1 VRSALLP
8 GDADH
13 LRFSR
18 GQRHPP
24 PRALR
29 RLDLQRHGGLR
40 AGRARGGGARR
51 RATRGRLVS
60 GETPHVSIVIPI
72 YNEEGIL
79 RGSVLELEEK
89 MRRFGWSYELLLC
102 ENGSRD
108 RTVEI
113 GKELEAEH
121 PQVRM
126 LSVGEPNYGLAM
138 KQGILEARGRYV
150 ICDEIDLLDTEF
162 YARAM
167 ALLERSDTGLV
178 VGAKAMVGS
187 NDQRPLFRRAATRIY
202 NGLLRAVCRYPGT
215 DTHGLKA
222 FRREALLDTARRCV
236 LDRDVF
242 ASEFVIRAHRE
253 GKKVVEI
260 PFAVREKRP
269 PSIRLLKR
277 VPHVVKSVARLAISV
292 RRG

>member
-1 VRSALLP
+1 M
-8 GDADH
+8 
-13 LRFSR
+13 
-18 GQRHPP
+18 
-24 PRALR
+24 
-29 RLDLQRHGGLR
+29 
-40 AGRARGGGARR
+40 
-51 RATRGRLVS
+51 S
-60 GETPHVSIVIPI
+60 GTPHVSIVIPV

-89 MRRFGWSYELLLC
+89 LRPFGWSYELLLC

-108 RTVEI
+108 RTIEI
-113 GKELEAEH
+113 GRELEVEH

-126 LSVGEPNYGLAM
+126 LSVGQPNYGLAM
-138 KQGILEARGRYV
+138 KVGILEARGTYV

-167 ALLERSDTGLV
+167 ALLERSDTDLV
-178 VGAKAMVGS
+178 VGSKAMVGS
-187 NDQRPLFRRAATRIY
+187 NDQRPLFRRTATRVY
-202 NGLLRAVCRYPGT
+202 NGMLRVVCRFPGT

-222 FRREALLDTARRCV
+222 FRRDALLETARRCV

-253 GKKVVEI
+253 GKKVVEV

-269 PSIRLLKR
+269 PSINLLKR
-277 VPHVVKSVARLAISV
+277 VPHVVKSVAKLAISV
-292 RRG
+292 RRS

>member
-1 VRSALLP
+1 VSQP
-8 GDADH
+8 DAAPH
-13 LRFSR
+13 L
-18 GQRHPP
+18 
-24 PRALR
+24 
-29 RLDLQRHGGLR
+29 
-40 AGRARGGGARR
+40 
-51 RATRGRLVS
+51 
-60 GETPHVSIVIPI
+60 SIVIPV

-89 MRRFGWSYELLLC
+89 LRRFGWTYELLLA

-113 GKELEAEH
+113 GKELEHEH

-138 KQGILEARGRYV
+138 KQGIIEARGRFV

-167 ALLERSDTGLV
+167 ALLERSDTDLV
-178 VGAKAMVGS
+178 VGSKAMVGS

-202 NGLLRAVCRYPGT
+202 NGMLRAVCHYPGT

-222 FRREALLDTARRCV
+222 FRREALLDTARRCM

-242 ASEFVIRAHRE
+242 SSEFVIRAHRE
-253 GKKVVEI
+253 GKKVVARS
-260 PFAVREKRP
+260 PCARSGPRP
-269 PSIRLLKR
+269 S
-277 VPHVVKSVARLAISV
+277 A
-292 RRG
+292 

>member
-1 VRSALLP
+1 VN
-8 GDADH
+8 DA
-13 LRFSR
+13 
-18 GQRHPP
+18 
-24 PRALR
+24 
-29 RLDLQRHGGLR
+29 
-40 AGRARGGGARR
+40 
-51 RATRGRLVS
+51 
-60 GETPHVSIVIPI
+60 PHVTIVIPV

-89 MRRFGWSYELLLC
+89 LRRFGWSYELLLC

-113 GKELEAEH
+113 GKDLEAEH
-121 PQVRM
+121 DEVRM
-126 LSVGEPNYGLAM
+126 LSVGEPNYGRAM
-138 KQGILEARGRYV
+138 RQGILEARGRYV

-167 ALLERSDTGLV
+167 ALLERSDTDLV
-178 VGAKAMVGS
+178 VGSKAMVGS
-187 NDQRPLFRRAATRIY
+187 NDQRPLFRRAATQVY

-269 PSIRLLKR
+269 PSIRLIKR
-277 VPHVVKSVARLAISV
+277 VPHVLRSVARLAVTV
-292 RRG
+292 RRNGEG

>member
-1 VRSALLP
+1 MNPVSDP
-8 GDADH
+8 GPAPH
-13 LRFSR
+13 L
-18 GQRHPP
+18 
-24 PRALR
+24 
-29 RLDLQRHGGLR
+29 
-40 AGRARGGGARR
+40 
-51 RATRGRLVS
+51 
-60 GETPHVSIVIPI
+60 SIVIPV

-89 MRRFGWSYELLLC
+89 LRRFGWSYELLLC

-108 RTVEI
+108 RTIEI

-121 PQVRM
+121 PEVRM
-126 LSVGEPNYGLAM
+126 LSVGNPNYGLAM
-138 KQGILEARGRYV
+138 KTGILAARGMFV

-167 ALLERSDTGLV
+167 ALLERSETDLV
-178 VGAKAMVGS
+178 VGSKAMVGS
-187 NDQRPLFRRAATRIY
+187 NDQRPLFRRTATRVY
-202 NGLLRAVCRYPGT
+202 NGLLRVVCHYRGT

-222 FRREALLDTARRCV
+222 FRREALVETARRCV

-269 PSIRLLKR
+269 PSINLLKR
-277 VPHVVKSVARLAISV
+277 VPHVVKSVAKLAISV
-292 RRG
+292 RQNRV

>member
-1 VRSALLP
+1 MN
-8 GDADH
+8 DA
-13 LRFSR
+13 
-18 GQRHPP
+18 
-24 PRALR
+24 
-29 RLDLQRHGGLR
+29 
-40 AGRARGGGARR
+40 
-51 RATRGRLVS
+51 
-60 GETPHVSIVIPI
+60 PHVSIVIPV

-89 MRRFGWSYELLLC
+89 LRRFGWSYELLLC

-113 GKELEAEH
+113 GKDLEAAHDE
-121 PQVRM
+121 VRM
-126 LSVGEPNYGLAM
+126 LSVGQPNYGLAM
-138 KQGILEARGRYV
+138 RQGILEARGRYV

-167 ALLERSDTGLV
+167 ALLERSDTDLV
-178 VGAKAMVGS
+178 VGSKAMVGS
-187 NDQRPLFRRAATRIY
+187 NDQRPLFRRAATRVY
-202 NGLLRAVCRYPGT
+202 NGMLRAVCHYPGT

-222 FRREALLDTARRCV
+222 FRREALLDTARRCM

-269 PSIRLLKR
+269 PSIRLVKR
-277 VPHVVKSVARLAISV
+277 VPHVLRSVARLAVSV
-292 RRG
+292 RRNSDS